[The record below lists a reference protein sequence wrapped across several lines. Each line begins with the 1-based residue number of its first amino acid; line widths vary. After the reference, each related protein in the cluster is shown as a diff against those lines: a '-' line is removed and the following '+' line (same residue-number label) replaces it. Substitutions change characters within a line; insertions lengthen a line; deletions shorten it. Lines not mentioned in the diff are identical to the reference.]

1 MVRRKI
7 IVSTIILLLCFLLPL
22 LSALVATTVS
32 QATSQDEQIFQAP
45 DIKLPEQGHLKLQSE
60 LFQLIE
66 IEKRG
71 EASAF
76 VQRSG
81 VDLVDGMVRVVI
93 EAAPGQARLATQA
106 AETLG
111 TMVETIHAD
120 WVQVVVP
127 ISMLTALADTPS
139 IDSVRLPQIP
149 WPAGTSEG
157 LDLINAPEWHSA
169 GFTGAGVKVAILDL
183 GFQGYDALLGTELPD
198 SVTVQSFRSD
208 GDITDSGQVHGTA
221 CAEIVYDIVPD
232 ADFYLVNFGTDV
244 EWSNAVDWLIAQEVD
259 VISSSII
266 WVNTGPGDGTGPIC
280 EKVAE
285 ARSAGILWSNAAGN
299 QALLHWMGS
308 WEDTDS
314 DDWHEFDP
322 GLDESNAI
330 YADSGYPIVI
340 FLKWD
345 DPWGASSNDYNLY
358 LFDDTAP
365 VPNRVAWSQNVQNGN
380 DDPVERLIYMAEYD
394 GYYHIAIQEASATEA
409 VSFHL
414 HTYYG
419 DLQYRVSSG
428 SLLEPADSSSAVTVG
443 AVRWDNLDVLESFSS
458 QGPTA
463 DGRTKPDLVAPD
475 RVSTMSYGAGAFWG
489 TSSSAPHVAGAAA
502 LVKDRHPSYTPADI
516 QAFLEGLAVDLG
528 DVGKD
533 NLYGSGMLYL
543 GPANTPPVVENV
555 IASQREGTGFVDIS
569 YDLSD
574 AEQNSI
580 DVSFQHWDGS
590 GSWLDCVTITGDG
603 ATSTGTVKIG
613 TWDAKADFDGQY
625 CADCRIRIIADD
637 GLPSNNIGQGDSPE
651 FTLDTKNPT
660 GYSCATLTDGDIEVP
675 VNTVLTSLIASD
687 DSPPITYKFMLA
699 EDSGFT
705 QGVQESDWLS
715 TNSWNPTTLKS
726 SHDYWWKMKAEDTF
740 ENGGDWCAVFTF
752 TTVAHPGGLHS
763 QLQISIT
770 KQKIQQN
777 MQPWENAYNE
787 LIARANGYLSHSSQA
802 VEDFHAPGYYSDPEG
817 SLAAKRLIQGDG
829 VAAYTLAL
837 SYQLDDGI
845 DRTRYADKAV
855 ELLNSWATINKTVSG
870 VDGPEYMC
878 TGGIGLIHAAD
889 LVWNYDGW
897 NVADRDNFTDWV
909 NSVFQGAANAII
921 GESFNWGCWGTM
933 ASISAAYL
941 VDDQET
947 IDHVIELI
955 KNRIR
960 DTIESDGH
968 LPYETRYGAKG
979 LWYTY
984 YALAPL
990 TAACQ
995 VALNASGVDLFHYTS
1010 PNGRNIKMAL
1020 DCLFYYSEHPD
1031 EWPYYDGELSSIPNP
1046 HSWPGNLFMAM
1057 AAIYDGDNYKDWVT
1071 SLGPVYDSTWWD
1083 VLHIT
1088 WYFPVLMQP
1097 LSAQDTTPYTT
1108 GHNPAKGAT
1117 GVAPDTNIVVHV
1129 KDDGTGVDQDSIVMT
1144 VEGETVT
1151 PSVSGAPSDYTLT
1164 YDPPADFEHSQVVD
1178 VTVDARDLAS
1188 PPNVMPQD
1196 AYSFTIAATPEALME
1211 GDGSLNEH
1219 VQVSDAMSI
1228 AQYAAGLVSL
1238 TDDQL
1243 TCADTTD
1250 DGSVTMADAMHI
1262 AQWLVDPDGTLGVLN
1277 KPLWETPADD
1287 DMLHPAL

>member
-1 MVRRKI
+1 MFDPLRLVRRKI
-7 IVSTIILLLCFLLPL
+7 TVSTIILLLCFLLPL

-32 QATSQDEQIFQAP
+32 QATSQDEQIFQVP

-66 IEKRG
+66 IENRG

-93 EAAPGQARLATQA
+93 EAAPGQARLAAQA

-120 WVQVVVP
+120 WVQVVIP

-149 WPAGTSEG
+149 WPVGTSEG
-157 LDLINAPEWHSA
+157 LDLINTPEWHSA

-314 DDWHEFDP
+314 DDWHEFNP
-322 GLDESNAI
+322 GVDESNAI

-380 DDPVERLIYMAEYD
+380 DDPVERLIYKAEYD
-394 GYYHIAIQEASATEA
+394 GYYHIAIQEDSATEA

-419 DLQYRVSSG
+419 DLQYRVYSG

-443 AVRWDNLDVLESFSS
+443 AVRWDNPDVLESFSS

-475 RVSTMSYGAGAFWG
+475 RVSTMSYGAEAFWG

-516 QAFLEGLAVDLG
+516 QAFLEGFAVDLG

-580 DVSFQHWDGS
+580 NVSFQHWDGS
-590 GSWLDCVTITGDG
+590 SSWLDCVTITGDG
-603 ATSTGTVKIG
+603 ATPTGTVKIG

-660 GYSCATLTDGDIEVP
+660 DYSCATPTDGDIEVP

-726 SHDYWWKMKAEDTF
+726 SHDYWWKMKAKDTF
-740 ENGGDWCAVFTF
+740 ENGRDWCAVFTF
-752 TTVAHPGGLHS
+752 TTVAPENQPPVADAGPDQGTLVGDTVTFDGSASSDLDGTIISYDWDFGDESTGTGITATHIYSATNTYTVTLTVTDNEGAIDTDTCIITVSSPGDGNTTVGALELKPTFQCISVYSNFAGDDNGDIPMTVDRRDTVISSGSTISNPYKNQWRASIFGL
-763 QLQISIT
+763 
-770 KQKIQQN
+770 
-777 MQPWENAYNE
+777 QPDTEYEVRVTYAD
-787 LIARANGYLSHSSQA
+787 S
-802 VEDFHAPGYYSDPEG
+802 
-817 SLAAKRLIQGDG
+817 DG
-829 VAAYTLAL
+829 VAGSPVTATIKTRNDNPPSAGNIYYVATTGSDSNAGTEALPFRTIQKAADTVQAGDKVLIKAGTYDEKVTILASGTADNYITFMPYGDGDVVIDGRGLEEYGITIGVSGIVGTGSGTQQGGDYVRISGLKVINSRYAGINVGGDNVIIEDCEIRDFNVADDQNVDHRTSGITVNNWGASNLVIRGNLITRNIGVSGFNTPMGIHIYNAYSDQGGGHIIYSNQIIANDGNIKDGIGGLWNF
-837 SYQLDDGI
+837 SYPGSLYRDSDIYDNYIANCYDDGI
-845 DRTRYADKAV
+845 
-855 ELLNSWATINKTVSG
+855 ES
-870 VDGPEYMC
+870 E
-878 TGGIGLIHAAD
+878 GGNMNVR
-889 LVWNYDGW
+889 VWNNTIEDCRTMGLAFASTVLGPLYVFR
-897 NVADRDNFTDWV
+897 NVVTGFTD
-909 NSVFQGAANAII
+909 AAFKL
-921 GESFNWGCWGTM
+921 GGDS
-933 ASISAAYL
+933 
-941 VDDQET
+941 
-947 IDHVIELI
+947 
-955 KNRIR
+955 
-960 DTIESDGH
+960 
-968 LPYETRYGAKG
+968 YGV
-979 LWYTY
+979 
-984 YALAPL
+984 P
-990 TAACQ
+990 TAA
-995 VALNASGVDLFHYTS
+995 
-1010 PNGRNIKMAL
+1010 
-1020 DCLFYYSEHPD
+1020 
-1031 EWPYYDGELSSIPNP
+1031 
-1046 HSWPGNLFMAM
+1046 
-1057 AAIYDGDNYKDWVT
+1057 
-1071 SLGPVYDSTWWD
+1071 
-1083 VLHIT
+1083 
-1088 WYFPVLMQP
+1088 
-1097 LSAQDTTPYTT
+1097 
-1108 GHNPAKGAT
+1108 
-1117 GVAPDTNIVVHV
+1117 
-1129 KDDGTGVDQDSIVMT
+1129 
-1144 VEGETVT
+1144 
-1151 PSVSGAPSDYTLT
+1151 
-1164 YDPPADFEHSQVVD
+1164 
-1178 VTVDARDLAS
+1178 
-1188 PPNVMPQD
+1188 
-1196 AYSFTIAATPEALME
+1196 
-1211 GDGSLNEH
+1211 
-1219 VQVSDAMSI
+1219 
-1228 AQYAAGLVSL
+1228 
-1238 TDDQL
+1238 
-1243 TCADTTD
+1243 
-1250 DGSVTMADAMHI
+1250 
-1262 AQWLVDPDGTLGVLN
+1262 
-1277 KPLWETPADD
+1277 
-1287 DMLHPAL
+1287 HPAAME